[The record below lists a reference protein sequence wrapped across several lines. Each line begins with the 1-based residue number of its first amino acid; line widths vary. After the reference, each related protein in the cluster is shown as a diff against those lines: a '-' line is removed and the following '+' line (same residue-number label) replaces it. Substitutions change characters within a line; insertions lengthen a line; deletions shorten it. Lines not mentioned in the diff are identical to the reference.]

1 MLAPKPLVQGTPTLT
16 AAAGLPISAH
26 FSLSLCSHSHNS
38 LLPPLAAADAGP
50 SQAPLREQQEAKLL
64 PFPIECRKAWKSI
77 PEHVVVRK
85 KKSAVG
91 AGVGR
96 GAWGG
101 QLQAFSLI
109 KK

>member
-16 AAAGLPISAH
+16 AVAGLPISVH

-50 SQAPLREQQEAKLL
+50 SQAPLREQQEAELL
-64 PFPIECRKAWKSI
+64 PFPIECRKAWRSI
-77 PEHVVVRK
+77 PEHVAVRK
-85 KKSAVG
+85 KKAAVG

-96 GAWGG
+96 GACGVSYRR
-101 QLQAFSLI
+101 FP
-109 KK
+109 

>member
-38 LLPPLAAADAGP
+38 LLPPLADAGP
-50 SQAPLREQQEAKLL
+50 SQAPLREQQEAELL

-96 GAWGG
+96 GACGVSYRR
-101 QLQAFSLI
+101 FP
-109 KK
+109 